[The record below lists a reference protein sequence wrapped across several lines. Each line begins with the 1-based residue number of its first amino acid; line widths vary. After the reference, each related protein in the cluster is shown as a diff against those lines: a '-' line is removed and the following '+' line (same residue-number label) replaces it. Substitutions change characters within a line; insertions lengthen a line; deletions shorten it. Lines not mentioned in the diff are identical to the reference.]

1 MAVVLRLPEF
11 DAADTPEARAEKLNQ
26 MARDLEKAVEDASQS
41 AGGNVGGYQV
51 QNFGTSL
58 RTLDFASA
66 TAQQVRE
73 VLATLLRDLINAG
86 KLRKP

>member
-11 DAADTPEARAEKLNQ
+11 DAADTPQERADKLNQ
-26 MARDLEKAVEDASQS
+26 MARDLEKAVEDATQS
-41 AGGNVGGYQV
+41 AGGNVGGYRI

-58 RTLDFASA
+58 RTLDFAAA

-73 VLATLLRDLINAG
+73 FLATLARDLINAG
-86 KLRKP
+86 KLRRP